1 MWQDTSALNEVTEES
16 QERVEKGDEA
26 EIEHTMELQLILAKQ
41 QDSKELNTGNV
52 DEGKYPSV
60 DVRQKEGKDPS
71 LTESRR
77 CMMEIIE
84 KEVDAYKKKSARE
97 NNVW

>member
-1 MWQDTSALNEVTEES
+1 MWQDTSDLKEVIEEN

-26 EIEHTMELQLILAKQ
+26 EIEHTIELQLILAKQ
-41 QDSKELNTGNV
+41 QDLKELNTGNV
-52 DEGKYPSV
+52 DEVKYPSV
-60 DVRQKEGKDPS
+60 DVRQKEDEDPS
-71 LTESRR
+71 LTESRK